1 MADLSIHGNEPEK
14 LDIDSFPK
22 IIASGMIILGVFFGG
37 LVTWAALFSLSSA
50 VMTQGVVKVDLN
62 RKSVQHREG
71 GIVEDILVREGDRV
85 KAGQPLILLSDKNI
99 EASASLVGNQLA
111 QMLARMARLDA
122 QRQYKPAITWPTEL
136 LAMEQTPEVRSAMEA
151 EENILRE
158 ERRTL
163 EGQIGLFQQQI
174 LGMESQVA
182 AEDRII
188 SAYQEELA
196 AKSELQRN
204 RYLEKT
210 PILDLRRSLANHQA
224 NKSVTLQRI
233 AETRLR
239 IAEMRKDYMQ
249 KGTLQYA
256 DVQSRVVEL
265 HERMLPTSDA
275 QSRLTVTA
283 PVDGTVMDMTVFT
296 KGAVVRPG
304 DRLLDIV
311 PEDGSLIIEADVQVR
326 DIAKVRIGQDAKIQI
341 SAYTQY
347 EMPQLKGR
355 VTYVS
360 PDRISSRTP
369 TGEVPVYKIHAVI
382 DKEELE
388 GQRKEIVVGMP
399 ATVYVLT
406 GDKSVLRYIL
416 DPLTL
421 RLSHAM
427 RE

>member
-196 AKSELQRN
+196 AKSELQKN

>member
-1 MADLSIHGNEPEK
+1 MAELSLHSNEPEK

-22 IIASGMIILGVFFGG
+22 IIASGMLILGVFFGG

-62 RKSVQHREG
+62 RKTVQHREG
-71 GIVEDILVREGDRV
+71 GIVADILVREGDRV
-85 KAGQPLILLSDKNI
+85 KAGQPLIILSDKNI

-122 QRQYKPAITWPTEL
+122 QRQYKPTITWPEEL
-136 LAMEQTPEVRSAMEA
+136 LAMEQTPEVRQAMEA
-151 EENILRE
+151 EQNILRE

-174 LGMESQVA
+174 LGMQSQVA

-188 SAYQEELA
+188 AAYQEELA
-196 AKSELQRN
+196 AKSELQKN

-210 PILDLRRSLANHQA
+210 PILDLHRNLANHQA
-224 NKSVTLQRI
+224 NKSVTQQRI

-265 HERMLPTSDA
+265 NERKLPTSDA

-283 PVDGTVMDMTVFT
+283 PVDGIVMDMTVFT

-304 DRLLDIV
+304 ERLLDIV
-311 PEDGSLIIEADVQVR
+311 PEDGALIVEADVQVR
-326 DIAKVRIGQDAKIQI
+326 DIAKVHIGQDAKIQI